1 MDSLF
6 ITKNL
11 MCMVKYANLG
21 TFFYKQYPQAITIYT
36 SIFLE
41 NKKEEIYF
49 MNLWKLVM
57 SRAKQME

>member
-1 MDSLF
+1 
-6 ITKNL
+6 

-21 TFFYKQYPQAITIYT
+21 TFFYKQYPQTITIYT